1 MDVEEECYRGGSAT
15 LTPHIHTQ
23 FAAAASAR
31 EQKHNFGPGL
41 SDEPF
46 SHAKAAAAAAAA
58 ATRCKGVGRGVAERR
73 GRHAE
78 KGGTTACNMAA

>member
-1 MDVEEECYRGGSAT
+1 MDVEEECYRGWSAT
-15 LTPHIHTQ
+15 LTPHTHTQ

-31 EQKHNFGPGL
+31 EQKHNFEPGL

-46 SHAKAAAAAAAA
+46 SHAKAAAA

-73 GRHAE
+73 GRHTE

>member
-15 LTPHIHTQ
+15 LTPHTHTQ
-23 FAAAASAR
+23 FAAAAASAR

-46 SHAKAAAAAAAA
+46 SHAKAAAAA
-58 ATRCKGVGRGVAERR
+58 TRCKGVGRGVAERR
-73 GRHAE
+73 GRHTE